1 MKCLHIIKKSV
12 AREHGL
18 RYYAIAKLCP
28 GGHFSERWVSGGS
41 CVSCRDERA
50 VRDADYIKQRDLEYR
65 TRAKDKILATK
76 RAYYAKNRD
85 SAKEYLEKYRKE
97 NPEKCKKWQRDYY
110 LRNSERIK
118 KTASNY
124 RAENPALISAL
135 KHARRAKI
143 KMSEGSH
150 DKDDILNLLS
160 KQKEKC
166 ASCGERLK
174 TSGNGIYHVDHI
186 YPISKGGSNW
196 PSNLQL
202 LCPTCNL
209 RKNAKDPLEW
219 AKENGKLL

>member
-12 AREHGL
+12 ARDHGL

-28 GGHFSERWVSGGS
+28 KGHFSERWVSGGS
-41 CVSCRDERA
+41 CVDCRDERA

-65 TRAKDKILATK
+65 ERAKDKILARM
-76 RAYYAKNRD
+76 RANYAKNRE
-85 SAKEYLEKYRKE
+85 AALAYLDNYRKA
-97 NPEKCKKWQRDYY
+97 NPEKCKKWSRDYY
-110 LRNSERIK
+110 LRNSEKIK
-118 KTASNY
+118 QSASDY
-124 RAENPALISAL
+124 RAANPALISAL

-143 KMSEGSH
+143 KESEGSH
-150 DKDDILNLLS
+150 DKDDIINLLA

-166 ASCGERLK
+166 ASCCAKLK
-174 TSGNGIYHVDHI
+174 TSGHGIYHVDHI

-209 RKNAKDPLEW
+209 RKNAKDPMQW